1 MDDYQEMER
10 FGMDNDY
17 DDGQWIGGEFYYRK
31 RKDKPVQTKDDV
43 VYGIFAADSDEED
56 DDYPSSSKK
65 RRNRDLSRKPDL
77 TKPVNFVSTGTVMP
91 EEEINN
97 FKQQNDDIHPGN
109 DTLEPRSGLGL
120 GFGSS
125 TSGFGLGFSS
135 GPSNVDEGNDND
147 DEKFLPTAFG
157 RKIKE
162 GAMKREKERE
172 KLKQHNKSL
181 SQSQGGGG
189 RQQSNSGDVGV
200 FEKHTKGI
208 GMKLL
213 EKMGYK
219 GGGLGKNQQGIVAPI
234 EAKLR
239 PKNMGMGFN
248 DYKETEKLSA
258 LKELEMNSKAKALPV
273 STQQLPGK
281 VKERLWS
288 KRAAKKNNREDYMT
302 AEELLAKKQEEVSA
316 EVFVQKVLDMR
327 GPQVRVLTNLENL
340 NAEEQAR
347 EQDVPMPELQYNIRL
362 ILDLAELDIQKIDK
376 DLTNERDLAISLKN
390 ETERLETEEVRQK
403 KQLDSLEEIMTVLD
417 RVGEENLLGTLTLD
431 SLAKC
436 FHDLQRR
443 YREDYKLCNL
453 SCIACSFALP
463 LFIRMFQGWDPL
475 RNPLHGVEVVS
486 SWKALL
492 QGEEC
497 LDIWD
502 SISSSPY
509 SQLLFEVVVPAVR
522 ISGINTW
529 QARDPEPMLG
539 FGVLGKVAT
548 PSILHTIL
556 DEVVMPKL
564 KNAVD
569 SWEPHRETVPIHA
582 WVHPWLPMLGH
593 KLEDVYQTIRFK
605 LSSILGAWHPSDS
618 SAFTILSPWKT
629 VFDSTSWEQLMR
641 RFIVPKLQLVMQE
654 FQVNPADQKL
664 DQFYWVISWVS
675 SIPMHLMVD
684 IMEKFFFTKWLQVLY
699 HWLCSSP
706 NFEEVTKWYLG
717 WKDLLPKELQANEN
731 IRFQLN
737 RGLDMMNRAV
747 EGMEL
752 VQPGLKENLS
762 YLRALEQRQ
771 FEAQQKAAAPHAQQQ
786 QPAAASAGLGGG
798 VFEMSLKE
806 VIEAHAQQHGLLF
819 KPKPGRMHNG
829 LQIYGFARRRNKHQF
844 RWQLRSCSRNSRKR
858 KKKHVSHTPK
868 VPLSFPLIPIRFI
881 HHHSS
886 KHSLF
891 LLQSKTS
898 RLLSLCTAPP
908 LPLTSPSPSLIFL
921 PFLQEDE
928 NDVVVDDDDEQED
941 PKALEE
947 RELEDGPEPE
957 PEDPLTVPPKNRR
970 SSWRL
975 AGDTEFVDEAQT
987 EIDSEVEELI
997 VEKAQMSS
1005 ASVSTTLPEGT
1016 VRDFANC
1023 EEFAA
1028 EFDFGEA
1035 LGGFEGRVSEKQ
1047 CVEVLKLM
1055 GEEGLFMG
1063 CLYFFEWM
1071 GLHEPSLLTPRACSV
1086 LFPMLGRARMGDK
1099 LMVLFMNLPP
1109 KKNSELYDDAWKVY
1123 ETMEANNI
1131 HPDHVTCSIVITMM
1145 RKIGRSAKEGWEFFE
1160 KMNRKG
1166 VDWSPEVLGALIK
1179 SFCDEGLK
1187 SEALIIQTE
1196 MAKKGVFANA
1206 IVFNTLMDAFSK
1218 SNQIEEAEGLF
1229 AEMKFKGIK
1238 PTSAT
1243 FNILM
1248 DAYSRRMQP
1257 EIVEKLLVEMQDTGL
1272 EPNAK
1277 SYTCLI
1283 GAYAKKKMISGWHE
1297 KAYIAFE
1304 NMQSEKLKPSIETYT
1319 ALLDAF
1325 RRAGDTQTLMK
1336 IWKMM
1341 IKEKIEGTRVTFNT
1355 LLDGFSKQGHYTE
1368 ARDVISEFGRIGL
1381 QPTVMTYNMLMNAYA
1396 RGGQHSKLP
1405 QLLKEM
1411 ATLSLKPDSIT
1422 YTTMIYAYVRVR
1434 DFTKAFFYHKAMVK
1448 SRQMPDPKSYQKLRA
1463 ILDVKAARKNK
1474 KDRKAIVGI
1483 LNSKMG
1489 LVKTKRKKDEFWK
1502 NRKKRVRTGKL
1513 ASNDNHTANN

>member
-1 MDDYQEMER
+1 
-10 FGMDNDY
+10 
-17 DDGQWIGGEFYYRK
+17 
-31 RKDKPVQTKDDV
+31 
-43 VYGIFAADSDEED
+43 
-56 DDYPSSSKK
+56 
-65 RRNRDLSRKPDL
+65 
-77 TKPVNFVSTGTVMP
+77 MP

-109 DTLEPRSGLGL
+109 DTLEPVLMR
-120 GFGSS
+120 
-125 TSGFGLGFSS
+125 
-135 GPSNVDEGNDND
+135 NDND

-162 GAMKREKERE
+162 GAMKREK
-172 KLKQHNKSL
+172 LKHNKSL
-181 SQSQGGGG
+181 SQSQGEEEETTVQFWGC
-189 RQQSNSGDVGV
+189 GV

-239 PKNMGMGFN
+239 PKNMGNRKVVSPERM
-248 DYKETEKLSA
+248 
-258 LKELEMNSKAKALPV
+258 EMNSKAKALPV

-390 ETERLETEEVRQK
+390 ETERGDIGKTISYATYRALHAR
-403 KQLDSLEEIMTVLD
+403 LLCLCLSGCF
-417 RVGEENLLGTLTLD
+417 RVGTL
-431 SLAKC
+431 C
-436 FHDLQRR
+436 GIH
-443 YREDYKLCNL
+443 Y
-453 SCIACSFALP
+453 
-463 LFIRMFQGWDPL
+463 MGWRL
-475 RNPLHGVEVVS
+475 S

-529 QARDPEPMLG
+529 QARDPEPM
-539 FGVLGKVAT
+539 
-548 PSILHTIL
+548 P
-556 DEVVMPKL
+556 
-564 KNAVD
+564 NAVD

-684 IMEKFFFTKWLQVLY
+684 IMEVLFQKWLQVLY

-762 YLRALEQRQ
+762 YLRVLEQRQ

-829 LQIYGFARRRNKHQF
+829 LQIYGFGNI
-844 RWQLRSCSRNSRKR
+844 SII
-858 KKKHVSHTPK
+858 VD
-868 VPLSFPLIPIRFI
+868 
-881 HHHSS
+881 
-886 KHSLF
+886 SLN
-891 LLQSKTS
+891 Q
-898 RLLSLCTAPP
+898 
-908 LPLTSPSPSLIFL
+908 
-921 PFLQEDE
+921 
-928 NDVVVDDDDEQED
+928 
-941 PKALEE
+941 
-947 RELEDGPEPE
+947 
-957 PEDPLTVPPKNRR
+957 
-970 SSWRL
+970 
-975 AGDTEFVDEAQT
+975 
-987 EIDSEVEELI
+987 
-997 VEKAQMSS
+997 
-1005 ASVSTTLPEGT
+1005 
-1016 VRDFANC
+1016 
-1023 EEFAA
+1023 
-1028 EFDFGEA
+1028 
-1035 LGGFEGRVSEKQ
+1035 
-1047 CVEVLKLM
+1047 
-1055 GEEGLFMG
+1055 
-1063 CLYFFEWM
+1063 
-1071 GLHEPSLLTPRACSV
+1071 
-1086 LFPMLGRARMGDK
+1086 
-1099 LMVLFMNLPP
+1099 
-1109 KKNSELYDDAWKVY
+1109 KVY
-1123 ETMEANNI
+1123 A
-1131 HPDHVTCSIVITMM
+1131 
-1145 RKIGRSAKEGWEFFE
+1145 
-1160 KMNRKG
+1160 
-1166 VDWSPEVLGALIK
+1166 
-1179 SFCDEGLK
+1179 
-1187 SEALIIQTE
+1187 
-1196 MAKKGVFANA
+1196 
-1206 IVFNTLMDAFSK
+1206 
-1218 SNQIEEAEGLF
+1218 QIEESWSLVSLE
-1229 AEMKFKGIK
+1229 
-1238 PTSAT
+1238 
-1243 FNILM
+1243 
-1248 DAYSRRMQP
+1248 R
-1257 EIVEKLLVEMQDTGL
+1257 LVEMHNSSVT
-1272 EPNAK
+1272 
-1277 SYTCLI
+1277 
-1283 GAYAKKKMISGWHE
+1283 
-1297 KAYIAFE
+1297 
-1304 NMQSEKLKPSIETYT
+1304 
-1319 ALLDAF
+1319 
-1325 RRAGDTQTLMK
+1325 RR
-1336 IWKMM
+1336 
-1341 IKEKIEGTRVTFNT
+1341 R
-1355 LLDGFSKQGHYTE
+1355 
-1368 ARDVISEFGRIGL
+1368 
-1381 QPTVMTYNMLMNAYA
+1381 
-1396 RGGQHSKLP
+1396 
-1405 QLLKEM
+1405 
-1411 ATLSLKPDSIT
+1411 
-1422 YTTMIYAYVRVR
+1422 
-1434 DFTKAFFYHKAMVK
+1434 
-1448 SRQMPDPKSYQKLRA
+1448 
-1463 ILDVKAARKNK
+1463 
-1474 KDRKAIVGI
+1474 
-1483 LNSKMG
+1483 
-1489 LVKTKRKKDEFWK
+1489 
-1502 NRKKRVRTGKL
+1502 
-1513 ASNDNHTANN
+1513 